1 MKPSNQTPLDVNPSI
16 GLSLSV
22 FVHPAIDLGFGV
34 QSPKTQNSIFSTVM
48 SHAPKCTKCTK
59 THQGLCLACK
69 NSVTSVTVLNVT
81 GVPNVTS
88 TPTVQKMIKNHCS
101 VALFRVLPLPVSA
114 DIRFITSLL
123 EADVVI
129 KMLFEQ
135 CRFLLPVWSYGGLK
149 FWEGR

>member
-34 QSPKTQNSIFSTVM
+34 QSPKTQNSLFSTVM

-69 NSVTSVTVLNVT
+69 NNVTSVTVPNVT

-88 TPTVQKMIKNHCS
+88 TPNVPKMTKNHYSVPKMCQKATWCTKWCS
-101 VALFRVLPLPVSA
+101 VPTGVPNV
-114 DIRFITSLL
+114 TCN
-123 EADVVI
+123 
-129 KMLFEQ
+129 KMHQ
-135 CRFLLPVWSYGGLK
+135 MY
-149 FWEGR
+149 